1 MGNNTSAVEITDNSP
16 MPFGQHRGKAMISIP
31 AKYLIYIYENDMCCG
46 NEAVKR
52 YILNNM
58 AGLRKEAGLVKR

>member
-1 MGNNTSAVEITDNSP
+1 
-16 MPFGQHRGKAMISIP
+16 
-31 AKYLIYIYENDMCCG
+31 MCCG